1 MINQFPHELAI
12 NGVYMS
18 PLLIVIIVAF
28 LVTLIT
34 TMILNK
40 LRITQYLVHLP
51 LSFLAIMTLYI
62 VLIDKLF
69 IKI

>member
-12 NGVYMS
+12 NGVYVS
-18 PLLIVIIVAF
+18 PLLIVMIVAF